1 MNTTK
6 AVDRLYSPDQVA
18 RILGCGKTK
27 VYAFLRTGELRSV
40 KLGGHRRIPRSALD
54 EFIEGLEDA
63 TSR

>member
-27 VYAFLRTGELRSV
+27 VYAFLTRLPEFVGIFR
-40 KLGGHRRIPRSALD
+40 AL
-54 EFIEGLEDA
+54 LP
-63 TSR
+63 